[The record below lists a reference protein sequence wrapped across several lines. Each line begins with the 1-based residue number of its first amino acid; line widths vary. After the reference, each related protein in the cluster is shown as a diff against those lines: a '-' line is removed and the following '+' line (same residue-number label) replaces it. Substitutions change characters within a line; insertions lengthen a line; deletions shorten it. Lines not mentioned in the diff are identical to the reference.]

1 MVRLNERWKSD
12 IDRIRLITMIA
23 FIMIIT
29 AMAWQSDDAY
39 HGYVMAKHL
48 VEGDGLVYNIGE
60 RATASSCPLF
70 TLIIGAG
77 YFVTRQMFYTSIFIS
92 VAFSSGAYYIL
103 CKYFCK
109 SVRQI
114 ILSFFILCGSFS
126 FISYTTSGLENCLLF
141 FLAALF
147 LKLFFQTE
155 RYTAKQLLYLGLL
168 ISAIAMTRMDG
179 VLMFVPM
186 VVFAYLFRRD
196 KVSFPK
202 AVIIGMLALTPFLL
216 WLLFS
221 LFYYGFPFPNTAYVK
236 LGTQIPQKEYYIRG
250 IQYYFVT
257 AINDV
262 LVLLLPFSFCITALW
277 RKKLQYIWGAA
288 GIVLYGLY
296 VLHIGGDFMVGRHFT
311 VMFFMSLCFFAKMD
325 EEWNTMEKGNRVR
338 MAFTTLA
345 MGGILFTLTIPS
357 AIGNQYLFGHEKSWP
372 IADERRFYFPNTS
385 LFNNL
390 GQNMKEGKVIRAA
403 WNEQGIEELRSIG
416 ENGGI
421 LPFVPGISIYYNS
434 DMYLN
439 DQYALG
445 DPFLSKLPAI
455 RQENWRIGHMQR
467 EVPEGYKETVQT
479 GVNVIVNK
487 DLREYYDKILLITR
501 GELWDKERIET
512 ILNMNLGK
520 YDYLIE
526 NYKATLDN

>member
-1 MVRLNERWKSD
+1 
-12 IDRIRLITMIA
+12 
-23 FIMIIT
+23 
-29 AMAWQSDDAY
+29 
-39 HGYVMAKHL
+39 
-48 VEGDGLVYNIGE
+48 
-60 RATASSCPLF
+60 
-70 TLIIGAG
+70 
-77 YFVTRQMFYTSIFIS
+77 
-92 VAFSSGAYYIL
+92 
-103 CKYFCK
+103 
-109 SVRQI
+109 
-114 ILSFFILCGSFS
+114 
-126 FISYTTSGLENCLLF
+126 
-141 FLAALF
+141 
-147 LKLFFQTE
+147 
-155 RYTAKQLLYLGLL
+155 
-168 ISAIAMTRMDG
+168 
-179 VLMFVPM
+179 
-186 VVFAYLFRRD
+186 
-196 KVSFPK
+196 
-202 AVIIGMLALTPFLL
+202 
-216 WLLFS
+216 
-221 LFYYGFPFPNTAYVK
+221 
-236 LGTQIPQKEYYIRG
+236 
-250 IQYYFVT
+250 
-257 AINDV
+257 
-262 LVLLLPFSFCITALW
+262 
-277 RKKLQYIWGAA
+277 
-288 GIVLYGLY
+288 
-296 VLHIGGDFMVGRHFT
+296 MVGRHFT